1 MREPCGLSQSAMSAQ
16 RSATKRPTAKTKLQ
30 PLYDVAAVEAL
41 MQSVAKQGKQLSY
54 SEALAHL
61 GYQFSRPIMRALCA
75 TLGAVDERAA
85 KRGEPELAVLV
96 TRASDKLPGQGWW
109 LDRHAYQG
117 SWTGPEAVAY
127 IRKLQKRAF
136 TYWGKLQ
143 KAHEKR

>member
-1 MREPCGLSQSAMSAQ
+1 MLLQSREQTKSVSVLH
-16 RSATKRPTAKTKLQ
+16 ATKPNTTQ

-61 GYQFSRPIMRALCA
+61 GYQFSRPKMRALCA

-117 SWTGPEAVAY
+117 SWTGPEAEAY
-127 IRKLQKRAF
+127 IRKLQQRAF
-136 TYWGKLQ
+136 AYWGKQ
-143 KAHEKR
+143 KSTRKKR

>member
-1 MREPCGLSQSAMSAQ
+1 MIGLNRSPRFSAS
-16 RSATKRPTAKTKLQ
+16 KLRPAAKHPPAKTKLQ
-30 PLYDVAAVEAL
+30 PLYDVAAAEAL

-61 GYQFSRPIMRALCA
+61 GYQFSRPKMRALCA

-117 SWTGPEAVAY
+117 SWTGPEAEAY
-127 IRKLQKRAF
+127 IRKLQQRAF
-136 TYWGKLQ
+136 TYWGKP
-143 KAHEKR
+143 KSTRKKR